1 MISDPASGRYLKDA
15 PSSSICSPGKQHRS
29 KHAHI
34 FRVWARES
42 QRPRHPFR
50 IVVSAAYI
58 SLSLYIYIYT
68 YVYIYM
74 YTYIHI
80 YIYIYMYMY
89 VCVCVFV
96 CVYIYIH
103 THIRIYIYIYIY
115 IYSPVR
121 CSCTRTAPWGRSAWS
136 AITVA
141 RPVLIHT
148 IIIYMIRATDN

>member
-68 YVYIYM
+68 YVYIYVYI
-74 YTYIHI
+74 YTYI
-80 YIYIYMYMY
+80 YIYICICMY
-89 VCVCVFV
+89 VYVCL
-96 CVYIYIH
+96 CVYIYIY
-103 THIRIYIYIYIY
+103 THIYAYIYIYIYIY
-115 IYSPVR
+115 IALSGAA
-121 CSCTRTAPWGRSAWS
+121 APGQ
-136 AITVA
+136 
-141 RPVLIHT
+141 PPGGDLPGVL
-148 IIIYMIRATDN
+148 